1 MPWYWILIILSAIF
15 GPFEAMHA
23 LNKARQNR
31 LEAAQGERRCPAK
44 KRRGRKNGNTGMN
57 YVYLLRCGDD
67 SLYCGWTTDLEA
79 RVEQHSL
86 GRGAKYTRSR
96 LPVKLVWYETYEDRH
111 EALSREWHIKHMNRE
126 QKLKLISGAA
136 EGKTVPDRE

>member
-1 MPWYWILIILSAIF
+1 
-15 GPFEAMHA
+15 
-23 LNKARQNR
+23 
-31 LEAAQGERRCPAK
+31 
-44 KRRGRKNGNTGMN
+44 MN
-57 YVYLLRCGDD
+57 YVYLLRCGDE

-111 EALSREWHIKHMNRE
+111 KALSREWHIKHMNRE